1 MHYTSTPSRITHFTV
16 AKFSD
21 YLQLVKVR
29 LTLSVVFSAGVGF
42 VLGVNSSINFFLLTM
57 LLLGGFLIT
66 GAANGLNQIFEKD
79 LDKLMTRTG
88 NRPVASGRLSVI
100 EAYTVSLFLGVLGAF
115 LLNYYFNFL
124 SSLIGVLSLF
134 IYAFIYTPL
143 KQKSRI
149 AVFAGAIAGAA
160 PPVIGYVAI
169 TGTFDMWCILLFT
182 LQFLWQFPHFW
193 AIAWMLDDDYKKAG
207 FRLLPSLKGRTK
219 FSAII
224 TFLSTSLIIP
234 LVLFFYFEN
243 YVGTTIGVL
252 MLILTFNF
260 TYQSYQLY
268 KTRQLENAKKLMFGS
283 FYYLPLIQIL
293 LIISKYLN

>member
-1 MHYTSTPSRITHFTV
+1 MHYTSIQSKITHFTITR
-16 AKFSD
+16 FSD
-21 YLQLVKVR
+21 YLQLVKIR
-29 LTLSVVFSAGVGF
+29 LTMSVVFSAGVGY
-42 VLGVNSSINFFLLTM
+42 VLGADSSINFYLLGV

-100 EAYTVSLFLGVLGAF
+100 EAYIISLILGLLGAF

-124 SSLIGVLSLF
+124 SSMIGVVSLI

-143 KQKSRI
+143 KQKSRL

-169 TGTFDMWCILLFT
+169 TGNIDMWCILLFT
-182 LQFLWQFPHFW
+182 LQFFWQFPHFW

-207 FRLLPSLKGRTK
+207 FRLLPSLNGRTK

-234 LVLFFYFEN
+234 LVLFFYLDN
-243 YVGTTIGVL
+243 YVGNIIGFL
-252 MLILTFNF
+252 IMILTLNF
-260 TYQSYQLY
+260 TYQAYQLY
-268 KTRQLENAKKLMFGS
+268 KNRKMESAKKLMFGS
-283 FYYLPLIQIL
+283 FYFLPLVQIL
-293 LIISKYLN
+293 LMISKYL

>member
-1 MHYTSTPSRITHFTV
+1 MHYTSIQSRITHFTA

-29 LTLSVVFSAGVGF
+29 LTMSVVFSAGVGY
-42 VLGVNSSINFFLLTM
+42 VLGVDSSINFFLLGI

-100 EAYTVSLFLGVLGAF
+100 EAYTVSLILGILGAF
-115 LLNYYFNFL
+115 LLNYFFNFL
-124 SSLIGVLSLF
+124 TSMIGVLSLI

-143 KQKSRI
+143 KQKSRL

-169 TGTFDMWCILLFT
+169 TGTIDMWCILLFT

-219 FSAII
+219 FSATI
-224 TFLSTSLIIP
+224 TFVSTSLIIP

-243 YVGTTIGVL
+243 YVGIVIGFL
-252 MLILTFNF
+252 ILILTINF
-260 TYQSYQLY
+260 TYQSFQLY
-268 KTRQLENAKKLMFGS
+268 KTRQMESAKKLMFGS
-283 FYYLPLIQIL
+283 FYYLPLVQIL
-293 LIISKYLN
+293 LMISKYL

>member
-1 MHYTSTPSRITHFTV
+1 MHYNTIQSKIAHLSL

-29 LTLSVVFSAGVGF
+29 LTTSVVFSAGFGY
-42 VLGVNSSINFFLLTM
+42 VLGTESSINFFLLGI

-100 EAYTVSLFLGVLGAF
+100 EAYAVSLILGIIGAF
-115 LLNYYFNFL
+115 LLNYFFNFL
-124 SSLIGVLSLF
+124 ASVIGVLSLI

-143 KQKSRI
+143 KQKSRL
-149 AVFAGAIAGAA
+149 AVVAGAIAGAA

-169 TGTFDMWCILLFT
+169 NGTIDIWCLLLFA
-182 LQFLWQFPHFW
+182 LQFIWQFPHFW

-207 FRLLPSLKGRTK
+207 FRLLPSLQGRTK
-219 FSAII
+219 LSATI
-224 TFLSTSLIIP
+224 TLYTTSLIIP
-234 LVLFFYFEN
+234 LVLFFYIEN
-243 YVGTTIGVL
+243 YVGLLFST
-252 MLILTFNF
+252 LILLLTIHFTF
-260 TYQSYQLY
+260 QAYQLY
-268 KTRQLENAKKLMFGS
+268 KTRAMESAKKLMFGS
-283 FYYLPLIQIL
+283 FYYLPLVQIV
-293 LIISKYLN
+293 LILSKYFN